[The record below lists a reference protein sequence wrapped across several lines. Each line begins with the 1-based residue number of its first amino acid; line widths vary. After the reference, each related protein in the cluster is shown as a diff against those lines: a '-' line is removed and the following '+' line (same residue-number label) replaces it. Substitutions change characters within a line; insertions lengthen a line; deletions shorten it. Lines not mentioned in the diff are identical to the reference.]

1 MQFQDKVFVV
11 TGGANGMGREVVLEL
26 LARGARVAAVD
37 LQSDPLGDV
46 KDRVRHLGD
55 RLTIHPLDITDRAA
69 VEALPAAVIA
79 AHGQVD
85 GLLNVAG
92 IIQPFDRF
100 AELDRSVMERVM
112 NVNFW
117 GVINTCQAFLPA
129 LLERPE
135 ACIVNVSS
143 MGALAPVPG
152 QTIYGASKAA
162 LKLFTEGL
170 YAELRDTNV
179 DVTIVF
185 PGAVQTEI
193 TANSGVEMR
202 RTGTSSKGTPKMLKA
217 KDAAL
222 QILAAT
228 EKGAYR
234 ATVGSDATMLDRL
247 SRLAPQRATDLI
259 ADKMKALLAPSA
271 EQRSESTESAVTVDP
286 SPAEEPT
293 QEQPH
298 EPRHAA

>member
-55 RLTIHPLDITDRAA
+55 RLTIHPLDITNRAA

-135 ACIVNVSS
+135 ASIVNVSS

-179 DVTIVF
+179 AVTIVF

-193 TANSGVEMR
+193 TANSGVQMR
-202 RTGTSSKGTPKMLKA
+202 RTGGVTKGAPKMLKA
-217 KDAAL
+217 KEAAL

-228 EKGAYR
+228 EKGVYR
-234 ATVGSDATMLDRL
+234 ATVGSDAATLDRL

-259 ADKMKALLAPSA
+259 ADKMKSLLAPEAGVPVEAAASA
-271 EQRSESTESAVTVDP
+271 AEVPTEVPT
-286 SPAEEPT
+286 EEH
-293 QEQPH
+293 PH

>member
-55 RLTIHPLDITDRAA
+55 RLTIHPLDITNRAA

-135 ACIVNVSS
+135 ASIVNVSS

-179 DVTIVF
+179 AVTIVF

-193 TANSGVEMR
+193 TANSGVQMR
-202 RTGTSSKGTPKMLKA
+202 RTGGVTKGAPKMLKA
-217 KDAAL
+217 KEAAL

-228 EKGAYR
+228 EKGVYR
-234 ATVGSDATMLDRL
+234 ATVGSDAATLDRL

-259 ADKMKALLAPSA
+259 ADKMKSLLAPEAGVPMEAAASA
-271 EQRSESTESAVTVDP
+271 AEVPTEVPT
-286 SPAEEPT
+286 EEH
-293 QEQPH
+293 PH

>member
-37 LQSDPLGDV
+37 LRADDLGAV
-46 KDRVRHLGD
+46 GDRVRHLGD
-55 RLTIHPLDITDRAA
+55 RLTIHPLDLTDRAA
-69 VEALPAAVIA
+69 VDALPAEVIA
-79 AHGQVD
+79 VHGRID

-92 IIQPFDRF
+92 IIQPFTRF
-100 AELDRSVMERVM
+100 ADLDRATMERVM

-129 LLERPE
+129 LLDRPE

-179 DVTIVF
+179 AVTIVF
-185 PGAVQTEI
+185 PGAVRTDI

-202 RTGTSSKGTPKMLKA
+202 HTGSGAATKMLKA
-217 KDAAL
+217 KDAAR
-222 QILAAT
+222 QILTAT

-234 ATVGSDATMLDRL
+234 VTVGSDAAMLDRL

-259 ADKMKALLAPSA
+259 ADKMKSLLP
-271 EQRSESTESAVTVDP
+271 EQEPTAGPETVTTTEAHIEPHRAGTT
-286 SPAEEPT
+286 EEPD
-293 QEQPH
+293 H
-298 EPRHAA
+298 RRVA

>member
-135 ACIVNVSS
+135 ASIVNVSS

-179 DVTIVF
+179 AVTIVF

-193 TANSGVEMR
+193 TANSGVQMR
-202 RTGTSSKGTPKMLKA
+202 RTGGVTKGAPKMLKA
-217 KDAAL
+217 KEAAL

-228 EKGAYR
+228 EKGVYR
-234 ATVGSDATMLDRL
+234 ATVGSDAATLDRL

-259 ADKMKALLAPSA
+259 ADKMKSLLAPEAGVPMEAAASA
-271 EQRSESTESAVTVDP
+271 AEVPTEVPT
-286 SPAEEPT
+286 EEH
-293 QEQPH
+293 PH